1 MTTEL
6 NAVITGASS
15 GIGRAVAVAIAETQG
30 CVCLVGRNVARLEET
45 ARVVRSTARAVS
57 VFAPDL
63 TLDERSLA
71 WQDILSFC
79 PSRSTPW

>member
-45 ARVVRSTARAVS
+45 ARVARSTARYICLCAGLN
-57 VFAPDL
+57 P
-63 TLDERSLA
+63 R
-71 WQDILSFC
+71 
-79 PSRSTPW
+79 